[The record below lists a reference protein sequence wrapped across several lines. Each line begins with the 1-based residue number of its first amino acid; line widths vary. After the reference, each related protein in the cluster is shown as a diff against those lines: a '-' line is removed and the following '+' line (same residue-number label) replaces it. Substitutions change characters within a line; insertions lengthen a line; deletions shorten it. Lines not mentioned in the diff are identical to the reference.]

1 MADWKADLEAFMQ
14 ETRAFTT
21 SIRVEPPV
29 PLIVVT
35 PTRARPLNRARSE
48 REEIEQRVAKFKAHQ
63 QRFIKERQ
71 DYAASEVKRMSAS
84 RQ

>member
-48 REEIEQRVAKFKAHQ
+48 REEIEQ
-63 QRFIKERQ
+63 
-71 DYAASEVKRMSAS
+71 
-84 RQ
+84 

>member
-1 MADWKADLEAFMQ
+1 MADWKADLEVFMQ

-35 PTRARPLNRARSE
+35 PTRARPLNRATSE
-48 REEIEQRVAKFKAHQ
+48 REEIEQRVAKFKAHRVAKFKAHQ
-63 QRFIKERQ
+63 QRFIKEGRT
-71 DYAASEVKRMSAS
+71 R
-84 RQ
+84 RL